1 MPGQPRLF
9 LAEEVDQF
17 TASQPEEARRRLGRL
32 AASMDRDG
40 DGGLAVAELAAWIHT
55 VHKVGSLLT
64 STVTSIFS
72 IGSHQE
78 RRGERVEDQEP

>member
-9 LAEEVDQF
+9 LAEEVEQF

-55 VHKVGSLLT
+55 VHKVGPIL
-64 STVTSIFS
+64 SIL
-72 IGSHQE
+72 IH
-78 RRGERVEDQEP
+78 EP

>member
-40 DGGLAVAELAAWIHT
+40 DGGLEVAELAAWIHS
-55 VHKVGSLLT
+55 VHKVGPILSLLIHDG
-64 STVTSIFS
+64 SSP
-72 IGSHQE
+72 GSHQE
-78 RRGERVEDQEP
+78 RCGEGVED